1 MDRLLMRKLNIKLF
15 VILAVSAVL
24 LGGAVYLVH
33 YLQSGRIAR
42 ALLWQARRAESQG
55 RLDQTA
61 RYLARYLEFNPE
73 DIEERANLGRTLAS
87 DKVAPTPRGR
97 QRALF
102 VLEQVLSRDPA
113 RHDLRRLLV
122 PVAMEL
128 RRYDLVGE
136 HLAKLREAAPNDAE
150 VEYLAGQWHEA
161 QNEYTEAQTCYR
173 RAIQR
178 NPQGVDSYVRLAEL
192 LRRQPDP
199 ARQEENAR
207 EAERVLDELVAKN
220 PQSYQ
225 AYLARWRHRK
235 ASGAL
240 GDPDHLAEAGRDVA
254 RAVVLAPQEADV
266 LLVAAERARLAKDL
280 KEARRLL
287 EEGFKHHPHD
297 VRFYQAQVVL
307 ELQAG
312 RRLEAV
318 ACVRLGV
325 KALTGTPQLDLLW
338 TLGNLLIDSGEV
350 AEAEN
355 VITQISK
362 ASNSPQSIDYLRARI
377 LLHQGQWSEAAKLLE
392 QVRPQLVQS
401 KAAGELTRQ
410 LDLYLGKCYEQLDEP
425 GLRLAAFERVL
436 SQDAQSP
443 AARIGLAEAHLA
455 MGRHDEA
462 LAHYRQLMMLPNA
475 PPAGWLEIARLL
487 LLRESQLDDAGRR
500 ELDTA
505 LRRAEEAQPNAPEV
519 LLLRAEYLLARK
531 QPEQAEQVLQQ
542 ARDKEPKQVV
552 LWTALATLA
561 ERQKDSTK
569 AVQILDE
576 AGQKVGDSV
585 ALRLAKARFWS
596 NRKGAEATTALLKL
610 REGADKYT
618 AEDQSRLWRGLA
630 EAHYRLGDRDAAR
643 RLWEELAQQPRHKN
657 DLRLRLLLF
666 NLAQQSGDE
675 ATLTRLLGEIR
686 AIEGGQGKFWRFC
699 EATRLLGEAAKGNR
713 DVLEEARVHL
723 DAVATRKPGWTVV
736 LIAKARLE
744 ELRGNSE
751 QAIANYR
758 RAIDLGERSPR
769 TVRQLVQLLY
779 QRQRFDEADQEIRK
793 LQKQSQQMSA
803 ELQRLAADVSLRNQD
818 PIRAVEM
825 ALQAVSADSTDYR
838 DHIWLGQV
846 LAAGGEPRAREA
858 EEHFR
863 RAVELDGKAPEGW
876 IALVRFL
883 VGRNQTAEA
892 EAVVAR
898 ARAKLPADKAPLTLA
913 QCCDAVGKSDAARE
927 QYEKA
932 LAARPDDLTVL
943 RGVAAFYLRAGRAAD
958 SERCLRQVLERKGTT
973 PDRELTWARHAM
985 ALLLAGNGSDF
996 GRTQEALKLV
1006 GLRLD
1011 RDRLVEIKKP
1021 APEELVEELR
1031 TRARVLA
1038 AHRNKA
1044 LRNRAIT
1051 LLEDVDK
1058 RGGLAADDT
1067 FLLAQLYESEGVW
1080 PKARE
1085 QYRNLVTSYKDQPTY
1100 LIFYARGLLAQRE
1113 FGEAQRCVERLEQ
1126 LEKSRRLD
1134 PGSLGA
1140 VELKVR
1146 LLDGQGE
1153 MDKAIEALRA
1163 HAERKG
1169 AAPETALALAAYLA
1183 RKGRAAEAL
1192 DLCAK
1197 AWATCP
1203 AEVVASTS
1211 VAVLR
1216 AGQPTPDQCRRVG
1229 DWLTAAIK
1237 KEPRS
1242 LELLLQLADLRD
1254 LEGRLPDSEALYRQ
1268 VLDRQPKNV
1277 VALNN
1282 LAWLL
1287 AQKPERGSEA
1297 LPLIDRA
1304 IETAGPAAEL
1314 LDTRSTVYLALGRG
1328 DRAVAD
1334 LEAATLDAPT
1344 ATRYFHL
1351 ARAHKLCNDS
1361 KAAAR
1366 AFRQAKALKL
1376 RPEQLHPA
1384 ERTMY
1389 QQLALELEER

>member
-1 MDRLLMRKLNIKLF
+1 MRKLNIKLF
-15 VILAVSAVL
+15 VVLAVSAVV
-24 LGGAVYLVH
+24 LGVTVYLVH

-73 DIEERANLGRTLAS
+73 DTDERANLGRTLAS
-87 DKVAPTPRGR
+87 DKLATSLRAR

-102 VLEQVLSRDPA
+102 VLEQVLSRDAA

-122 PVAMEL
+122 PVAMDL

-150 VEYLAGQWHEA
+150 VEHLAGQWHEA
-161 QNEYTEAQTCYR
+161 QNQYTEAATCYR

-178 NPQGVDSYVRLAEL
+178 APQRADSYVRLAEL

-199 ARQEENAR
+199 ARQDENAR

-225 AYLARWRHRK
+225 AYLARWRLRK

-240 GDPDHLAEAGRDVA
+240 ADADQLAEAGRDIA
-254 RAVVLAPQEADV
+254 RAVALAPQEADV
-266 LLVAAERARLAKDL
+266 LLAAAEQARLAKDL

-287 EEGFKHHPHD
+287 QEGFKLHPHD
-297 VRFYQAQVVL
+297 VRIYQAQVVL

-312 RRLEAV
+312 RRLEAI
-318 ACVRLGV
+318 ACVRQGA

-350 AEAEN
+350 ADAEN
-355 VITQISK
+355 VITQIGK
-362 ASNSPQSIDYLRARI
+362 ASNSPQTLDYLRARI

-392 QVRPQLVQS
+392 QVRPQLLQS
-401 KAAGELTRQ
+401 KASSELTRQ

-443 AARIGLAEAHLA
+443 AARIGLAEAQLA
-455 MGRHDEA
+455 LGRHDEA

-475 PPAGWLEIARLL
+475 PAAGWLEIARLL

-500 ELDTA
+500 ELETA

-519 LLLRAEYLLARK
+519 LLVRAEYLLARK
-531 QPEQAEQVLQQ
+531 QPERAEQMLHQ
-542 ARDKEPKQVV
+542 AREKEPKQIVF
-552 LWTALATLA
+552 WTALATLA
-561 ERQKDSTK
+561 ERQKESPK
-569 AVQILDE
+569 ALQVLEE

-585 ALRLAKARFWS
+585 ALRLAKARYWS
-596 NRKGAEATTALLKL
+596 GRTGADARAALVRLQ
-610 REGADKYT
+610 EGADKFT

-630 EAHYRLGDRDAAR
+630 EAHYRLGDRAAAQ
-643 RLWEELAQQPRHKN
+643 RLWDELARQPRHKN

-675 ATLTRLLGEIR
+675 AAVTRLLAEIR
-686 AIEGGQGKFWRFC
+686 AIEGGQGTFWRFC
-699 EATRLLGEAAKGNR
+699 EATRLLGEAAKGNK
-713 DVLEEARVHL
+713 DVLEEARQHL

-744 ELRGNSE
+744 ELKGNPE

-758 RAIDLGERSPR
+758 RAIDLGERNPR

-779 QRQRFDEADQEIRK
+779 LRQRFDEADQEIRK
-793 LQKQSQQMSA
+793 LQKQTQQMSA
-803 ELQRLAADVSLRNQD
+803 ELQRLAADISLRNQD

-825 ALQAVSADSTDYR
+825 ALQAVSADSSDYR
-838 DHIWLGQV
+838 DHVWLGQV
-846 LAAGGEPRAREA
+846 LAASGEARAKEA
-858 EEHFR
+858 EDHLR
-863 RAVELDGKAPEGW
+863 RAVELDGQAPEGW

-883 VGRNQTAEA
+883 AGRGQAAAAEA
-892 EAVVAR
+892 AVAQ
-898 ARAKLPADKAPLTLA
+898 ARAKLPPARSALTLA
-913 QCCDAVGKSDAARE
+913 QCYDAVGKVDAARE

-932 LAARPDDLTVL
+932 VAAQPDDLAVL
-943 RGVAAFYLRAGRAAD
+943 RGVSAFYLRASRAAD
-958 SERCLRQVLERKGTT
+958 AERCLRQVLERKGTT
-973 PDRELTWARHAM
+973 PDRDLTWARHAL

-996 GRTQEALKLV
+996 GRTQEALKLL

-1011 RDRLVEIKKP
+1011 RDRLVEVKKP
-1021 APEELVEELR
+1021 APDEVVEELR
-1031 TRARVLA
+1031 ARARVLA
-1038 AHRNKA
+1038 AHRNKT
-1044 LRNRAIT
+1044 LRSKAAA
-1051 LLEDVDK
+1051 LLEEVNK
-1058 RGGLAADDT
+1058 RGGLAADDG
-1067 FLLAQLYESEGVW
+1067 FLLAQLYEAEGVW

-1085 QYRNLVTSYKDQPTY
+1085 QYGNLVTTYKDQPSY
-1100 LIFYARGLLAQRE
+1100 LLFYARGLLAQRE

-1126 LEKSRRLD
+1126 LEKARRLD

-1140 VELKVR
+1140 IELQIR
-1146 LLDGQGE
+1146 LLDGRGE
-1153 MDKAIEALRA
+1153 VDKAVALLKA
-1163 HAERKG
+1163 QCERKG
-1169 AAPETALALAAYLA
+1169 AAPETTLALAAYLS
-1183 RKGRAAEAL
+1183 RKGRTAEAL
-1192 DLCAK
+1192 DLCEK
-1197 AWATCP
+1197 AWPTCP
-1203 AEVVASTS
+1203 ADAVAATS

-1216 AGQPTPDQCRRVG
+1216 AGQQTPDQCRRVG
-1229 DWLTAAIK
+1229 GWLTAAIK
-1237 KEPRS
+1237 KDPKS
-1242 LELLLQLADLRD
+1242 VELLLQLADLRD
-1254 LEGRLPDSEALYRQ
+1254 LEGRLPDAEALYRQ

-1287 AQKPERGSEA
+1287 AQKPERGAEA

-1334 LEAATLDAPT
+1334 LEAATQDAPT
-1344 ATRYFHL
+1344 ATRFYHL
-1351 ARAHKLCNDS
+1351 ARAHKLCNDP

-1376 RPEQLHPA
+1376 RPEQLHPS
-1384 ERTMY
+1384 ERTTY